1 MSNNYNMQT
10 EYQISKI
17 LQDYF
22 DKYITKKELY
32 KYLSNYG
39 ILSGFDKEQVNNL
52 IKGE

>member
-39 ILSGFDKEQVNNL
+39 FDKEQVNNL